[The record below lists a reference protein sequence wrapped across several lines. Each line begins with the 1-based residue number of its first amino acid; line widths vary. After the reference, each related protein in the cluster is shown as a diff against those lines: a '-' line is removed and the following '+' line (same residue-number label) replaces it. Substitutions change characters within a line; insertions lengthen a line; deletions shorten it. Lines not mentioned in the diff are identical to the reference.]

1 MKEHRVRALRVTT
14 TSSIKGSSG
23 VDVEACGSLQLLQL
37 ELELRCTRDGGCSRV
52 PHHTLHHGTSTDDD
66 QDQDAVLRECAA
78 AITIEDFFRKPDHD
92 ELSAIK
98 AQKGVSLL
106 GRAGIQDAYD
116 RLYDALV
123 AGESCAGQLALQ
135 LAAVVGAGAGGG
147 CGGGGGAAPAACVP
161 LLAAACRRLLRD
173 SAFPLAAAV
182 ARVAAAAVCRRPSEA
197 ALLLAASVGHLDD
210 AADLTRELLHA
221 GAPVWGGGGPTEEDS
236 EDSTFAAFLR
246 AVMRRRRLDSRAQNT
261 LHLLSEAMGEQPA
274 RMHRTVM
281 RTMFRHARCVKV
293 LGPVFLQLKSQMK
306 RYWTQPLE
314 LRFLCRKAI
323 RGAVGPQR
331 LAQGGAA
338 QLGLPPPLQK
348 YVCFELQ

>member
-37 ELELRCTRDGGCSRV
+37 ELELRCTRAGGCSRV
-52 PHHTLHHGTSTDDD
+52 PHHTLHHGTTTADDD

-92 ELSAIK
+92 DLSAIK

-123 AGESCAGQLALQ
+123 A
-135 LAAVVGAGAGGG
+135 
-147 CGGGGGAAPAACVP
+147 
-161 LLAAACRRLLRD
+161 
-173 SAFPLAAAV
+173 
-182 ARVAAAAVCRRPSEA
+182 A
-197 ALLLAASVGHLDD
+197 ALLLAASVAHLDD

-246 AVMRRRRLDSRAQNT
+246 AVMRRRRLDSRAQYT

-323 RGAVGPQR
+323 RGAVGAQR